1 MTFLSAGWL
10 WLLIL
15 LVPLVATYVIMQG
28 RRRRYA
34 AQFTNLSLLE
44 QVAPHR
50 PGWRRHLTAALFCL
64 TCLTLVLGLARPAMD
79 VEVPRER
86 ATIMVAIDVS
96 PSMAATDIQPD
107 RFTAAQQAAEHF
119 IGTLPERFNV
129 GLVAFSANATVVSS
143 PTQDH
148 QAVIDSID
156 GLRMSPGTAIGEAVF
171 SSLQSI
177 ESFDA
182 EASTAANG
190 TETAPAAIV
199 LLSDGENNSGRPVST
214 AAEAAQSNETPVS
227 TIAFGTGAS
236 LIELDGQLVEADID
250 KEELRGLASDTGGYF
265 YEAES
270 ELELEGIY
278 DDVGSALGS
287 ETVREEVVTRFVAA
301 ALILAMATALASL
314 AWFSRLP

>member
-1 MTFLSAGWL
+1 MSFLAAGWL
-10 WLLIL
+10 WLLVLPAALTAAYVL
-15 LVPLVATYVIMQG
+15 LQG

-50 PGWRRHLTAALFCL
+50 PGWRRHLTAALFGL
-64 TCLTLVLGLARPAMD
+64 TCITLILGLARPVMD
-79 VEVPRER
+79 VDVPRER
-86 ATIMVAIDVS
+86 ATIMIAIDVS
-96 PSMAATDIQPD
+96 PSMAAADVPPD
-107 RFTAAQQAAEHF
+107 RFTAAQDAATHF
-119 IGTLPERFNV
+119 VNTLPDRFNV
-129 GLVAFSANATVVSS
+129 GLVAFSATATVVAS

-148 QAVIDSID
+148 QAIIDSVD

-171 SSLQSI
+171 ASLQSI
-177 ESFDA
+177 DSFDA
-182 EASTAANG
+182 ETTTNPDDAP
-190 TETAPAAIV
+190 PAAIV
-199 LLSDGENNSGRPVST
+199 LLSDGENNSGRPVPLAADAAHT
-214 AAEAAQSNETPVS
+214 ADVPVS

-250 KEELRGLASDTGGYF
+250 KDELRGLAADTGGNF

-270 ELELEGIY
+270 EIELEEVY

-287 ETVREEVVTRFVAA
+287 ETVRQEIVTRFVAA
-301 ALILAMATALASL
+301 ALVLALATAVASL